1 MYYGVGVFKKGKYK
15 CKDKGLLTK
24 EFICWKEMLKRCYS
38 KTYSNNKQCLVCEDW
53 LDFQNFAEWYN
64 NNYYE
69 IDGERMALDKNIIKK
84 GNRIYSPE
92 TCAFISQR
100 INQLF
105 TKCNARRGEYPIGVS
120 YEKSQNKFRTSCSVY
135 DINANKYKIIFIGRF
150 NTPKMHSI

>member
-84 GNRIYSPE
+84 GIEYIVQKRVLLYLRE
-92 TCAFISQR
+92 L
-100 INQLF
+100 INYLP
-105 TKCNARRGEYPIGVS
+105 NVMLDE
-120 YEKSQNKFRTSCSVY
+120 E
-135 DINANKYKIIFIGRF
+135 
-150 NTPKMHSI
+150 SILLG